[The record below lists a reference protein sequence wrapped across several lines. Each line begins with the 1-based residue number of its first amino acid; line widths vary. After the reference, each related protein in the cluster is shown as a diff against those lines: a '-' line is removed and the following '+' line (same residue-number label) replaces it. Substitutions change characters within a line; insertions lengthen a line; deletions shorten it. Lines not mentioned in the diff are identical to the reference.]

1 MPGTFTPGKDK
12 KKMEYLTLKEVA
24 AALGISIM
32 GVYRLHYKGA
42 IPFTKIG
49 KATRIQRA
57 ALEQYLTAQT
67 N

>member
-1 MPGTFTPGKDK
+1 
-12 KKMEYLTLKEVA
+12 MEYLTLKEVA

-32 GVYRLHYKGA
+32 SVYRLHYKGA

>member
-1 MPGTFTPGKDK
+1 MPGIITTEKDK
-12 KKMEYLTLKEVA
+12 KGMEYMTLKEVA
-24 AALGISIM
+24 AALGISVM

>member
-1 MPGTFTPGKDK
+1 
-12 KKMEYLTLKEVA
+12 MEYLTLKEVA
-24 AALGISIM
+24 AKLGISVM
-32 GVYRLHYKGA
+32 GVYRLHRKGA

-49 KATRIQRA
+49 KLTRIQRA

>member
-1 MPGTFTPGKDK
+1 MPGTTNKGCI
-12 KKMEYLTLKEVA
+12 KMEYLTIKEVA
-24 AALGISIM
+24 AALNISVM
-32 GVYRLHYKGA
+32 GVYRLHYRGA